1 MIYARD
7 ISKEGWVM
15 KKKKRV
21 GALIEKGII
30 AKAAPLKEREA
41 AYQLICHSP
50 FKLTPKQFRQLLEED
65 VWGV

>member
-1 MIYARD
+1 
-7 ISKEGWVM
+7 M
-15 KKKKRV
+15 KKKKMV

-50 FKLTPKQFRQLLEED
+50 FKLTPEQFRQLLEED